1 MNEEN
6 IRAIEI
12 LKNERPGCGEKV
24 IYTEEEKCKAYDIAI
39 SAIEKQIPNNPIKT
53 NDETG
58 IRYTDSYRCPNCGRS
73 FSGTGIA
80 SFCYHCG
87 QKLRWEE

>member
-1 MNEEN
+1 MIYQE
-6 IRAIEI
+6 AIDI
-12 LKNERPGCGEKV
+12 LMNERPGCGEKV
-24 IYTEEEKCKAYDIAI
+24 TYTEGERCEAYDIAI
-39 SAIEKQIPNNPIKT
+39 SAIEKQIPKKPIKT

-80 SFCYHCG
+80 SFCYNCG
-87 QKLRWEE
+87 QSLRWEE

>member
-1 MNEEN
+1 MNNQE
-6 IRAIEI
+6 AIEI
-12 LKNERPGCGEKV
+12 LKNERPGCGEK
-24 IYTEEEKCKAYDIAI
+24 IPYTEEEKCESYDIAI
-39 SAIEKQIPNNPIKT
+39 SAIEKQIPKKPTKT

-87 QKLRWEE
+87 QALRWEE

>member
-1 MNEEN
+1 MNNQEV
-6 IRAIEI
+6 IEI
-12 LKNERPGCGEKV
+12 LKNERLWCGEK
-24 IYTEEEKCKAYDIAI
+24 IPYTEEEKCESYDIAI
-39 SAIEKQIPNNPIKT
+39 SAIEKQIQKKPKKT

-87 QKLRWEE
+87 QALRWEE